1 MLPTFV
7 ITLREGVEAALIVGI
22 VAAFLVQEGR
32 RDALR
37 WMWVGVGAAVLLCI
51 GVGVGLEVVG
61 GDLPQRQQEGLET
74 IVALVAVGMV
84 TYMIVWM
91 KRHSRGLKASLQGE
105 AAAAL
110 AAGSTMALV
119 GMAFL
124 AVLREGFETAV
135 FLTAVFNESTA
146 STAAGAGAI
155 LGLVAA
161 VAIGYA
167 LYRGGVRINLQRF
180 FRVTGLV
187 LVLVAGGL
195 FASAVHTAHE
205 AGWLNDLQNQAL
217 DLGWLV
223 QPGTWT
229 ASLLTGILGIQPQPV
244 VAEVAA
250 WLIYVVPMAA
260 YVLWPARWRRAA
272 MAPTATM
279 AVGVVGLI
287 AAVAAGCGSSGDG
300 SAAGG
305 QGGRKVAISLSDEG
319 CSPAS
324 LKLPAGAVTFEVSN
338 AGGARVTEWEVL
350 DGNRILGEVENIAPG
365 TSKSFSLTLKPGTYR
380 ALCPNGK
387 QTQGGPIV
395 VTGSSAAA
403 ATSAEARAAAYRY
416 ESYVDEQAALLVA
429 RTRSFTDA
437 IRAGDVARAKSL
449 YASARAP
456 WERIEPVAESFG
468 DLDPRVDARANDV
481 APGARWTG
489 FHRIEKALWVDR
501 STAGMRPYA
510 DLLDRDVGDLRRR
523 ARTVTLEPAQMVNG
537 ANELLGE
544 VSKSKITGEED
555 RYSRT
560 DLHDFA
566 ANVQG
571 ARVAFEAASPMLA
584 GRAAGL
590 SREVQRR
597 FDAVEQAL
605 ARHRGAT
612 GFVPYDELT
621 TTDTLRLSRAIDQLA
636 EPLSQ
641 VPQRLVA

>member
-37 WMWVGVGAAVLLCI
+37 WMWVGVGAAVLLCV

-180 FRVTGLV
+180 FRITGLV

-272 MAPTATM
+272 VAPTATM
-279 AVGVVGLI
+279 AIGVVGLV
-287 AAVAAGCGSSGDG
+287 AAVAAGCGSSG
-300 SAAGG
+300 GG
-305 QGGRKVAISLSDEG
+305 TSSGEGGRKVAISLSDEG

-324 LKLPAGAVTFEVSN
+324 LKLPAGATTFEVTN

-350 DGNRILGEVENIAPG
+350 KGSRIMGEVENIAPG
-365 TSKSFSLTLKPGTYR
+365 TSKSFSLTLKTGTYR

-387 QTQGGPIV
+387 QNQGGPIV
-395 VTGSSAAA
+395 VTGGSAAA
-403 ATSAEARAAAYRY
+403 ATSAEARAAAHRY
-416 ESYVDEQAALLVA
+416 ESYVDEQAALLIA
-429 RTRSFTDA
+429 RTEAFTNA
-437 IRAGDVARAKSL
+437 VRAGDVARAKAL

-468 DLDPRVDARANDV
+468 DLDPRVDARVNDV
-481 APGARWTG
+481 EPGARWTG
-489 FHRIEKALWVDR
+489 FHRIEKALWVHR
-501 STAGMRPYA
+501 SAAGMRPIA
-510 DLLDRDVGDLRRR
+510 DQLDRDVRELRRR
-523 ARTVTLEPAQMVNG
+523 ARTVTLEPAQIVNG

-566 ANVQG
+566 ANVEG
-571 ARVAFEAASPMLA
+571 ARVAFQAASPMLA
-584 GRAAGL
+584 ARSAELA
-590 SREVQRR
+590 REVRLR
-597 FDAVEQAL
+597 FDAVDAAL
-605 ARHRGAT
+605 ARHRGAE
-612 GFVPYDELT
+612 GFVPYGELT
-621 TTDTLRLSRAIDQLA
+621 SADTLRLSRVIDQLA

-641 VPQRLVA
+641 VPARLVA

>member
-1 MLPTFV
+1 LLPTFV

-37 WMWVGVGAAVLLCI
+37 WMWVGVGAAVVLCA
-51 GVGVGLEVVG
+51 GVGIGLEVLG
-61 GDLPQRQQEGLET
+61 QDLPQRQQEGLET

-110 AAGSTMALV
+110 AAGSTGALV

-124 AVLREGFETAV
+124 AVMREGFETAV
-135 FLTAVFNESTA
+135 FLTAVFNGSTDRV
-146 STAAGAGAI
+146 AAGAGAI

-180 FRVTGLV
+180 FRITGLV

-195 FASAVHTAHE
+195 LASATHTAHE
-205 AGWLNDLQNQAL
+205 AGWLNDLQNEAL

-229 ASLLTGILGIQPQPV
+229 GALLTGILGIQPQPV
-244 VAEVAA
+244 VAEAIA
-250 WLIYVVPMAA
+250 WLVYVIPMSAF
-260 YVLWPARWRRAA
+260 VLWPNRWQRSA

-279 AVGVVGLI
+279 AIGVVALI
-287 AAVAAGCGSSGDG
+287 AAVAAGCGSSSGG
-300 SAAGG
+300 SASG
-305 QGGRKVAISLSDEG
+305 QDARKVAISLSDEG

-324 LKLPAGAVTFEVSN
+324 LKLPAGAATFEVTN

-350 DGNRILGEVENIAPG
+350 DGQRILGEVENVAPG

-387 QTQGGPIV
+387 SNQGGSIV
-395 VTGSSAAA
+395 VTGSASAAA
-403 ATSAEARAAAYRY
+403 QGAEARAAARHY
-416 ESYVDEQAALLVA
+416 ESYVDAQAALLVA
-429 RTRSFTDA
+429 RTAKFTA
-437 IRAGDVARAKSL
+437 AVRAGDVARAKAL
-449 YASARAP
+449 YAYARAP

-481 APGARWTG
+481 EPGARWTG
-489 FHRIEKALWVDR
+489 FHRIEKALWADR
-501 STAGMRPYA
+501 STAGMTPIA
-510 DLLDRDVGDLRRR
+510 DQLDRDVRSLQRR
-523 ARTVTLEPAQMVNG
+523 ARTVTLEPAQIVNG

-566 ANVQG
+566 ANVEG
-571 ARVAFEAASPMLA
+571 ARIAFAAARPMLA
-584 GRAAGL
+584 GRHDGLAREVESRFAAVAGALGRYRDGSGFVSYHELTSADTRLL
-590 SREVQRR
+590 SRV
-597 FDAVEQAL
+597 
-605 ARHRGAT
+605 
-612 GFVPYDELT
+612 
-621 TTDTLRLSRAIDQLA
+621 IDQLA